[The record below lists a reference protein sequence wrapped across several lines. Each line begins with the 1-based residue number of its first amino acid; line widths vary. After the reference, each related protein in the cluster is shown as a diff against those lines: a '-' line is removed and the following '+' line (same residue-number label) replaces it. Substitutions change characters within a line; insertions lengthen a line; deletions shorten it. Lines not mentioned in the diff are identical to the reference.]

1 MQTNSSLSENLFTE
15 AFTQNPF
22 PTYEQMREKEPI
34 MRILFPDG
42 HYGWIITR
50 YSDAV
55 EALKDPRFVKDMR
68 NAGIEEDMLFINNNM
83 LFSDPPD
90 HKRLRGLVQKPLR
103 RS

>member
-34 MRILFPDG
+34 MRMLFPDG
-42 HYGWIITR
+42 RHGWIIAK

-55 EALKDPRFVKDMR
+55 EVLKDPRFVKDTR
-68 NAGIEEDMLFINNNM
+68 NAGIEEDMIFINNNM